1 MLFRGITVFQ
11 LAILSYF
18 PVFYLFMILHIFQD
32 NETELAESEEY
43 QAAQQVLK
51 DTLNALEGL
60 VN

>member
-1 MLFRGITVFQ
+1 
-11 LAILSYF
+11 
-18 PVFYLFMILHIFQD
+18 MILFIFQD

-51 DTLNALEGL
+51 DTLNAVEGL